1 MNTAK
6 PNTQSGSESS
16 NAMAVSDSK
25 QAEVNALRKAF
36 VDQKYGVK
44 FTDDSLGAV
53 AFCRSQ
59 KPGPCT

>member
-6 PNTQSGSESS
+6 PNPQSGSESS

-36 VDQKYGVK
+36 VGQKYGVK

-53 AFCRSQ
+53 AFL
-59 KPGPCT
+59 

>member
-36 VDQKYGVK
+36 VGQKYGVK

-53 AFCRSQ
+53 AFL
-59 KPGPCT
+59 